1 MGVGHLRH
9 DGPLAGLSQYY
20 ILVVGRAS
28 GYFGEDRS
36 EFQQNVEDYHEF
48 LQENYVAL
56 THALVNLQRRRRSN
70 PTDTL
75 GEEVALT
82 LVKETDAGIVV
93 KGSRVLAT
101 LGPIS
106 D

>member
-1 MGVGHLRH
+1 M
-9 DGPLAGLSQYY
+9 
-20 ILVVGRAS
+20 
-28 GYFGEDRS
+28 
-36 EFQQNVEDYHEF
+36 
-48 LQENYVAL
+48 

-75 GEEVALT
+75 SEGVALT

-93 KGSRVLAT
+93 KGSRVLAI